1 MPVLTISRGLASRLR
16 AQLRS
21 RTVLGAFYGQRL
33 DADAWTDEFVVS
45 YHCATELEQ
54 LPPLRLPS
62 PDTANSTDRNF
73 PELDRLWASAVQGP
87 SVTGDAAART
97 VEPHV
102 QVVGNVGLHQLD
114 YGDLA
119 GRSGSLGTITAM
131 VPDDEGG
138 TLALLSG
145 HASLPLDDN
154 GKLITSLSEND
165 APGLVVAEARDGAV
179 HGQGEVVRGKVGN
192 MSSQDWGL
200 ARFASEADLHHP
212 RLGRAPFPMR
222 GTEVVGG
229 EEMWV
234 LSSLRGG
241 GPRLGYAR
249 QVGVLDLPHHGER
262 ITYQGVYAIYPD
274 ENSAFSVH
282 GDSGA
287 LVYDKYGLAWGVIIG
302 GPDSEAAPR
311 TTPSYALPLA
321 ALPREMRRTFFTRAL
336 GART

>member
-1 MPVLTISRGLASRLR
+1 MPALTISKGLLAKLGAALRGRG
-16 AQLRS
+16 
-21 RTVLGAFYGQRL
+21 VLGAFYGQRL
-33 DADAWTDEFVVS
+33 EGDLWSEELGIS
-45 YHCATELEQ
+45 YHSVKAVYAVA
-54 LPPLRLPS
+54 PLRLPR
-62 PDTANSTDRNF
+62 PGKTKSTRNDF
-73 PELDRLWASAVQGP
+73 PELEGLRATALQEP
-87 SVTGDAAART
+87 SLTGKDAPLAI
-97 VEPHV
+97 EPRV
-102 QVVGNVGLHQLD
+102 QVVGDVGLHRLS

-119 GRSGSLGTITAM
+119 GRIGSLGTITAM

-145 HASLPLDDN
+145 HASLPQDAN
-154 GKLITSLSEND
+154 GKLITILSENE

-200 ARFASEADLHHP
+200 ARFPGEADLHHP

-222 GTEVVGG
+222 VTEIVGG

-234 LSSLRGG
+234 MSSLRDG

-287 LVYDKYGLAWGVIIG
+287 LVYDRYGLAWGVIIG
-302 GPDSEAAPR
+302 GPDSDAAPR

-321 ALPREMRRTFFTRAL
+321 ALPREMRRTFFTRTR